1 MLEGGSNSLS
11 QLFSSFTGA
20 TPEAGA
26 GGGTIATDSS
36 SSTASSSGG
45 DLVSSVQAN
54 LEQSLAINSA
64 LQQLYL
70 AYSTFTEAL
79 RIISEAVQKGIDISE
94 NERQDISQGQE

>member
-1 MLEGGSNSLS
+1 MALDSSGLTD
-11 QLFSSFTGA
+11 LFAGMTSSAADPAAPATDGAATGTTTGA
-20 TPEAGA
+20 
-26 GGGTIATDSS
+26 
-36 SSTASSSGG
+36 GG
-45 DLVSSVQAN
+45 DLVGSVEAN
-54 LEQSLAINSA
+54 LTESLAINSA

>member
-1 MLEGGSNSLS
+1 MLEAGSNSMS
-11 QLFSSFTGA
+11 ELFSSFAGG
-20 TPEAGA
+20 TPADA